1 MSMPKSAKKWART
14 AHLHEVKTTAPTPS
28 ADGRQHKVGENTR
41 HDRENNRTLKEFDF
55 GGERDDVFSS
65 SIMKSS
71 TNLTPPM
78 DMSAGAGRSP
88 TIEQSLL
95 LKPEVIMDDGDPWV
109 DTDSVDG
116 SEMDQAA
123 LAQISGYQIQ
133 DL

>member
-14 AHLHEVKTTAPTPS
+14 AHLHEVKTTTPTPS
-28 ADGRQHKVGENTR
+28 ADGRQHKLGENTR
-41 HDRENNRTLKEFDF
+41 HDQENDRTPKEFDF
-55 GGERDDVFSS
+55 EREHDDVFSA
-65 SIMKSS
+65 SIPKSS
-71 TNLTPPM
+71 TSSTPM

-116 SEMDQAA
+116 SEMDLGT
-123 LAQISGYQIQ
+123 LA
-133 DL
+133 